1 MIHRRMQG
9 TRGVVLLSPQVLALS
24 SPPLLLS
31 LPIGAFLTSEL
42 GWSLDCQEQ
51 GLPRMCACPSACD
64 APDEQRSEGSISCRG
79 SSRDTGITM
88 AMMTRDSRKSPAFVT
103 RTKVSNTERLG
114 PALWI
119 LLGPHGLLITLD
131 PS

>member
-1 MIHRRMQG
+1 MIHRRMHG
-9 TRGVVLLSPQVLALS
+9 TGGVVLLSPQVLALS
-24 SPPLLLS
+24 SPPRLLS
-31 LPIGAFLTSEL
+31 PPIGAFLISEL

-64 APDEQRSEGSISCRG
+64 AADEQRSEGTISCRG

-88 AMMTRDSRKSPAFVT
+88 AMMTRDSRQSPAFVT
-103 RTKVSNTERLG
+103 RTEVSNTERFG
-114 PALWI
+114 PALW
-119 LLGPHGLLITLD
+119 LPLGPHGLLITLD